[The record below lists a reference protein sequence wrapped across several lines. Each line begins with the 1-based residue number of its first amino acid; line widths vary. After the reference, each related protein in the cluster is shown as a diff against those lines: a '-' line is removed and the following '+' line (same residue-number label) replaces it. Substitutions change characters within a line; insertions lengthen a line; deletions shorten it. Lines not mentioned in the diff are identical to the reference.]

1 MDTWTKNE
9 DWVNWRS
16 LFLGRLRF
24 FIEEN
29 TDVKNLNKTNG
40 GDLLHILQVPY
51 DMIFLDLAPKWVI
64 PVWKQ
69 PETFAI
75 NNCGAIYN
83 YCKHVRGT
91 SLVSS
96 PFPIRYRTLLI
107 SEKKLIYVKE
117 RWQFFVVD
125 KLSAENAT
133 KVARRKSAKLK
144 TCHEIFW
151 HLKTLSLIFFLFC
164 YTQVALRMELYEYIL

>member
-1 MDTWTKNE
+1 MG
-9 DWVNWRS
+9 VNS
-16 LFLGRLRF
+16 Y
-24 FIEEN
+24 IYY
-29 TDVKNLNKTNG
+29 K
-40 GDLLHILQVPY
+40 IPY
-51 DMIFLDLAPKWVI
+51 DMIFPDLAPKWVI

-117 RWQFFVVD
+117 RWQFFFWQT
-125 KLSAENAT
+125 EC
-133 KVARRKSAKLK
+133 RK
-144 TCHEIFW
+144 CHESCQEKIRQTKNMSWNF
-151 HLKTLSLIFFLFC
+151 LAFENSFFNFFLFC
-164 YTQVALRMELYEYIL
+164 NTQVTLRMELYIL

>member
-1 MDTWTKNE
+1 MGVISYIYYK
-9 DWVNWRS
+9 
-16 LFLGRLRF
+16 
-24 FIEEN
+24 I
-29 TDVKNLNKTNG
+29 
-40 GDLLHILQVPY
+40 PY
-51 DMIFLDLAPKWVI
+51 DMIFPDLAPKWVI

-69 PETFAI
+69 PGTLAI

-151 HLKTLSLIFFLFC
+151 HLKTLFKFFFC
-164 YTQVALRMELYEYIL
+164 FATSDKSRWERTCKNAHHTRPAS